1 MPASRTRRWAAA
13 SVAASVAG
21 SLGLLAAAAVPA
33 FGAATAAPPD
43 TSTGKPVTRLAGD
56 NRIGTAIAISQNL
69 FPNGGA
75 GAVVLTAQYDF
86 PDAMSA
92 GPLGK
97 FLDAPIL
104 LTDPGMLTPAT
115 LTEIERVLPAGPAT
129 SGTPVQHNCAT
140 PEPVATPQ
148 GTTAQGTTPASA
160 STVYIIGGPY
170 AIAPGIDAQL
180 EKAGYDVVRIAGTN
194 RFDTSVHV
202 AQCEGSPPTVLLAT
216 GRIFADAL
224 SAGPAAASVPS
235 GGSVVLTDGPNM
247 PPSVA
252 SYLGGLT
259 NPTVYA
265 VGAGAAEADPQ
276 ATALFGGD
284 RFATS
289 VIVAQKFFPTP
300 SVVGVAT
307 GADFP
312 DALAGGGAMG
322 LKGGPVLMSGTDTL
336 PSAAGVYLSDN
347 HATIGQ
353 GFLFGG
359 PGALSYGIQRDVW
372 SLINNQP

>member
-1 MPASRTRRWAAA
+1 MSASRSNRLAAGTIAALAGLAVAAA
-13 SVAASVAG
+13 T
-21 SLGLLAAAAVPA
+21 AVPA
-33 FGAATAAPPD
+33 LAAPTTPPD

-56 NRIGTAIAISQNL
+56 NRVGTAIAISQNL
-69 FPNGGA
+69 FPSGGA

-86 PDAMSA
+86 PDAMSG

-115 LTEIERVLPAGPAT
+115 LTEIKRVLPAGPSP
-129 SGTPVQHNCAT
+129 SGAPVQRNCTSPQPA
-140 PEPVATPQ
+140 ETPQ
-148 GTTAQGTTPASA
+148 GTAATTPTGAG
-160 STVYIIGGPY
+160 TVYVIGGPY
-170 AIAPGIDAQL
+170 AIAPGIDVEL
-180 EKAGYDVVRIAGTN
+180 EHAGYDVVRIAGSN

-202 AQCEGSPPTVLLAT
+202 AQCEGTPNTVLLAT

-224 SAGPAAASVPS
+224 SAGPAAASVP
-235 GGSVVLTDGPNM
+235 GGASVLLTDGTAM

-259 NPTVYA
+259 SPTVYA
-265 VGAGAAEADPQ
+265 VGAAAAQADPQ

-284 RFATS
+284 RYATS
-289 VIVAQKFFPTP
+289 VIVAQKFFPAP

-322 LKGGPVLMSGTDTL
+322 IKGGPVLMSGPDTL

-347 HATIGQ
+347 HGTIGE

-359 PGALSYGIQRDVW
+359 PGALSYGIQSDVW
-372 SLINNQP
+372 HLINNQP